1 MEYLPR
7 HQIPMAN
14 FTLFYY
20 IIIKQVIKQPG
31 SQTMYLHILIALE
44 LEMLETFNL
53 NFTITA
59 TLGELTYQVCINLI
73 SPSLAV

>member
-1 MEYLPR
+1 
-7 HQIPMAN
+7 
-14 FTLFYY
+14 
-20 IIIKQVIKQPG
+20 
-31 SQTMYLHILIALE
+31 MYLNIHIALE

-73 SPSLAV
+73 SPSLAVWLTDS